1 MTTKTTKTSKT
12 TMTTTT
18 TMTTMT
24 TVHSLIISGF
34 MAAVIFLSSCNRNQ
48 QDLSR
53 DIAVP
58 VTVAEIQPRSIEKF
72 IEITGTVKPV
82 KEVLLKSEM
91 NGHYHLR
98 NNPATGRPY
107 KLGDQVREGDE
118 IIELQD
124 QEFENTIKINS
135 LKINLDITKQVF
147 DKQQSLYEKGGVT
160 LSELKNAEINFIN
173 AQYAYNDA
181 QLKLGRMI
189 IKAPFSGVIIDLP
202 YYTPD
207 VRLDANLNLLKIM
220 DYSKLIMEIN
230 LPEKTIDQTKP
241 GQVVRVTNYTLAK
254 DTLQGS
260 VSQLSP
266 AIDGDTRSYKGTI
279 TINNPRL
286 LLRPGMYVK
295 GEIVVASA
303 KGAIV
308 IPKDVIVSK
317 QRGNSVFTVDKG
329 VAYEKVVEFGLEN
342 PQEVQIISGLSMK
355 DRLVVKGFETLRDHS
370 KVKEMK

>member
-1 MTTKTTKTSKT
+1 
-12 TMTTTT
+12 
-18 TMTTMT
+18 
-24 TVHSLIISGF
+24 